1 MAYQPRFGDYGVVKT
16 NGWAA
21 KLIQVGTVSRWNHV
35 FIYIGGGEIVE
46 ARPTGVVISK
56 FNEYPNIAWN
66 QHEVMDDIT
75 RNAIVAKAKS
85 FVGQPYGFLAIGNIA
100 LRILGLKIL
109 ANTRLLERMA
119 SSEGLICSELVSLAY
134 KAAGID
140 LTGIPDYRVTPGDL
154 AERLI
159 YQ

>member
-16 NGWAA
+16 GGWAA
-21 KLIQVGTVSRWNHV
+21 KLIQIGTISRWNHT

-56 FNEYPNIAWN
+56 TDQYPNIAWN

-75 RNAIVAKAKS
+75 RNVIVDKAKS

-100 LRILGLKIL
+100 LRILGLRAL
-109 ANTRLLERMA
+109 ANYRILERMA
-119 SSEGLICSELVSLAY
+119 ASEGLICSELVSLAY
-134 KAAGID
+134 KAGGVD
-140 LTGIPDYRVTPGDL
+140 LTGNPDYRVTPGDL